1 MEKLIEK
8 YRGMRLD
15 CSFRINE
22 VEQKK
27 AKAGHDPRLSLT
39 ERKEKRDELE
49 WIQVALQSEMKV
61 IDMFLEDLETI

>member
-15 CSFRINE
+15 CAFRIRE
-22 VEQKK
+22 AEKKK
-27 AKAGHDPRLSLT
+27 AKVGHDPQLSLT